1 MNVKEVLMEIIARLQ
16 PLVPLI
22 NESNEPNRYDAAL
35 SIQRLLVSVAGIE
48 DDHDYGLYEVEP
60 APLSAAAM
68 RELLGERMVMVDLST
83 SEFKAG
89 LHTTTPTTAPAEL
102 AQPFVAAAEDA
113 LVIRPPHAIC
123 IGRGMRQINAERYR
137 QIYEKDYNAT
147 HDDAHKDR
155 ELLKGALWFL
165 AHAVYGRVPAAATI
179 PWPFDDLGPH
189 GPLPSS
195 EAAMAAAGAMIAAE
209 FDRLGRAEI
218 PDFDDDI
225 PF

>member
-1 MNVKEVLMEIIARLQ
+1 MNVQEVLFEMIARLQ

-22 NESNEPNRYDAAL
+22 NESSEPNRYEHAL
-35 SIQRLLVSVAGIE
+35 SIQRLMMNIAGIE
-48 DDHDYGLYEVEP
+48 DDHDYSPYELEP
-60 APLSAAAM
+60 APLT
-68 RELLGERMVMVDLST
+68 RERMHDLIGKRMVDLST

-123 IGRGMRQINAERYR
+123 VGRGMRRINAERYR